1 MSMNSASTANGQTA
15 RLRLRPIIEDTVVIA
30 AALTGF
36 AFADAARAQV
46 PTVNI
51 QETCQVASRVTL
63 GLSGGNSQN
72 DVEICLKS
80 ENDARDQM
88 IKGWSTFEASD
99 RTDCIQPKAYLPSYV
114 EWLTCFEMNK
124 IVRQLRQQ
132 GQTAQGLSILNPDG
146 SFTLP
151 TLPGRGMSSRSY

>member
-1 MSMNSASTANGQTA
+1 MP
-15 RLRLRPIIEDTVVIA
+15 RRPRLRPIIENAAVIA
-30 AALTGF
+30 AALTSF
-36 AFADAARAQV
+36 ACADAARAQV

-51 QETCQVASRVTL
+51 QETCRMAASVTVGL
-63 GLSGGNSQN
+63 GGGAANSQN
-72 DVEICLKS
+72 DVDICLKS
-80 ENDARDQM
+80 ENDARAQM

-99 RTDCIQPKAYLPSYV
+99 RADCVQPQGYLPSYV

-132 GQTAQGLSILNPDG
+132 GQTTPGLSILNPDG

-151 TLPGRGMSSRSY
+151 TLPGRDTTGRNY